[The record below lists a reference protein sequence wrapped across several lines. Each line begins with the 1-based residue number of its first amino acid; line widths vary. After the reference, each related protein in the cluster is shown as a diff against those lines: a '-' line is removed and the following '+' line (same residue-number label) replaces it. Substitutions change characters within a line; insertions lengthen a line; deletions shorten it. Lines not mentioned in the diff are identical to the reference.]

1 MVESSRNERLTAFV
15 STVVAVAILAA
26 GVTATQQQDLPADD
40 VTRAVADLRFQFDMA
55 FRHDEREREDRLAQ
69 LEALVNAWEKSPQS
83 ADDRASLFK
92 WLQESAGRSLP
103 GALAPLPAV
112 PEFSRPAPA
121 VVHEVKK
128 VPVDEKPIVVTPP
141 QPVVTNSTVAG
152 PAVANKPIV
161 ENTIT
166 PTPSD
171 PLEEEMVALRQPP
184 SLAPGEATVAN
195 VDKPALAPRPA
206 GQEQPK
212 LVPGKLLTSVA
223 VKEDQATEP
232 VGVNLTELA
241 ARIAGYHDALD
252 EVETALMRLE
262 APSLDVVIAQIA
274 QLDRMTRDYGFV
286 TLYYGSLTSKEQE
299 QVIEPRSMKSTL
311 TEVNRQLDRC
321 AETLDGDFLGSFD
334 QAAVQEIAGLRA
346 KVKAIGERVASSER

>member
-1 MVESSRNERLTAFV
+1 L
-15 STVVAVAILAA
+15 
-26 GVTATQQQDLPADD
+26 
-40 VTRAVADLRFQFDMA
+40 
-55 FRHDEREREDRLAQ
+55 
-69 LEALVNAWEKSPQS
+69 
-83 ADDRASLFK
+83 
-92 WLQESAGRSLP
+92 
-103 GALAPLPAV
+103 

-128 VPVDEKPIVVTPP
+128 IPVDEKPIVVMPP
-141 QPVVTNSTVAG
+141 QPVVTHPSVAG
-152 PAVANKPIV
+152 PAVANKPVI

-184 SLAPGEATVAN
+184 SLASGETTVSK
-195 VDKPALAPRPA
+195 VDKPALAPRPVV
-206 GQEQPK
+206 QEQPK
-212 LVPGKLLTSVA
+212 FLPGKLLTSVA
-223 VKEDQATEP
+223 VKEEPAPEP

-252 EVETALMRLE
+252 EVETALMRLDT
-262 APSLDVVIAQIA
+262 PSLDVVIAQIE

-286 TLYYGSLTSKEQE
+286 TLYYGSLNAKELQ

-311 TEVNRQLDRC
+311 TEVDRQLDRC
-321 AETLDGDFLGSFD
+321 AEILDGDFLGSFD

-346 KVKAIGERVASSER
+346 KIKAIGERVASSER

>member
-26 GVTATQQQDLPADD
+26 GVTATQNHENPGDD
-40 VTRAVADLRFQFDMA
+40 VTRAVADLRFQLDMA
-55 FRHDEREREDRLAQ
+55 FRHDERERDGRLAQ
-69 LEALVNAWEKSPQS
+69 LDALVSAWETSPKS
-83 ADDRASLFK
+83 ADDRARLFK
-92 WLQESAGRSLP
+92 WLQASAGRSLP
-103 GALAPLPAV
+103 GALAPLPAL

-141 QPVVTNSTVAG
+141 QPAVTKS
-152 PAVANKPIV
+152 AVANKPVI

-184 SLAPGEATVAN
+184 SLAPGETTVSN
-195 VDKPALAPRPA
+195 VGKPALAPRPVV
-206 GQEQPK
+206 QEQPK
-212 LVPGKLLTSVA
+212 FLPGKLLTSVA
-223 VKEDQATEP
+223 VKEEPAPEP

-252 EVETALMRLE
+252 EVETALMRLDT
-262 APSLDVVIAQIA
+262 PSLDVVIAQIDK
-274 QLDRMTRDYGFV
+274 LDRMTRDYGFV
-286 TLYYGSLTSKEQE
+286 TLYYGSLTSSERQ

-311 TEVNRQLDRC
+311 TEVDRQLDRC
-321 AETLDGDFLGSFD
+321 AEILDGDFLGSFD

-346 KVKAIGERVASSER
+346 KLKAIGERVASSER

>member
-26 GVTATQQQDLPADD
+26 GVTATQQQELPGDD
-40 VTRAVADLRFQFDMA
+40 VARAVADLRFQFDMA
-55 FRHDEREREDRLAQ
+55 FRHDEREREARLAR
-69 LEALVNAWEKSPQS
+69 LDALVSAWEKSPKS
-83 ADDRASLFK
+83 ADDRAALFK

-103 GALAPLPAV
+103 GALAPLPAL
-112 PEFSRPAPA
+112 PEFSHPTPA
-121 VVHEVKK
+121 VLHEVRK
-128 VPVDEKPIVVTPP
+128 VPVDEKPIVVTP
-141 QPVVTNSTVAG
+141 QSVTTSAVTQSTAVKTPVLQT
-152 PAVANKPIV
+152 P
-161 ENTIT
+161 IT

-184 SLAPGEATVAN
+184 SLAPGAN
-195 VDKPALAPRPA
+195 PIANANKPATAPRPA
-206 GQEQPK
+206 VQKQPK
-212 LVPGKLLTSVA
+212 LVPNQLLTSVP
-223 VKEDQATEP
+223 VKKDPEEP

-252 EVETALMRLE
+252 EVETALLRLD
-262 APSLDVVIAQIA
+262 APSLDVVIAQIDA
-274 QLDRMTRDYGFV
+274 LDRMTRDYGFV
-286 TLYYGSLTSKEQE
+286 ALYYDSLTSKERH

-311 TEVNRQLDRC
+311 VEVNRQLDRC
-321 AETLDGDFLGSFD
+321 AEILDGDFLGSFD

>member
-26 GVTATQQQDLPADD
+26 GVTATQQQELPGDD

-55 FRHDEREREDRLAQ
+55 FRHDAREHDGRVTQ
-69 LEALVNAWEKSPQS
+69 LNSLVSAWEKSPKS
-83 ADDRASLFK
+83 ADDQAKLFQ

-103 GALAPLPAV
+103 GALAPLPAL
-112 PEFSRPAPA
+112 PEFSRPAPP
-121 VVHEVKK
+121 VTHEVKK

-141 QPVVTNSTVAG
+141 QPVATKTT
-152 PAVANKPIV
+152 VANKPV
-161 ENTIT
+161 VQTPIT

-171 PLEEEMVALRQPP
+171 PLEEEMIALRQPSSLEP
-184 SLAPGEATVAN
+184 SESNTQNGTRSG
-195 VDKPALAPRPA
+195 KAPRPA
-206 GQEQPK
+206 IQEQPK
-212 LVPGKLLTSVA
+212 LVPQQLLASVP
-223 VKEDQATEP
+223 VKNEPEP

-252 EVETALMRLE
+252 EVETTLMRMNS
-262 APSLDVVIAQIA
+262 PSLDVVIEQINA
-274 QLDRMTRDYGFV
+274 LDRMTRDYGFV
-286 TLYYGSLTSKEQE
+286 TLYYGSLTPKEQR

-311 TEVNRQLDRC
+311 AEVDRQLDRC
-321 AETLDGDFLGSFD
+321 AEILDGDFLGSFD

-346 KVKAIGERVASSER
+346 KLKAIGERVASSER

>member
-1 MVESSRNERLTAFV
+1 MGESSRNERLTAFV

-26 GVTATQQQDLPADD
+26 GVTATQNQEDHGDD
-40 VTRAVADLRFQFDMA
+40 VTRAVADLRFQLDMA
-55 FRHDEREREDRLAQ
+55 FRHDERERDGRLAQ
-69 LEALVNAWEKSPQS
+69 LDALVSAWEKSPKS

-103 GALAPLPAV
+103 GALAPLPAM
-112 PEFSRPAPA
+112 PEFSRPTPA
-121 VVHEVKK
+121 VIHEVKK
-128 VPVDEKPIVVTPP
+128 VPVDEKPIVIAPP
-141 QPVVTNSTVAG
+141 QPVIT
-152 PAVANKPIV
+152 KPIAAEKSV
-161 ENTIT
+161 VQTPIT

-184 SLAPGEATVAN
+184 SLAPGEATVTDL
-195 VDKPALAPRPA
+195 DKPALAPRPA

-223 VKEDQATEP
+223 VIEDPVTEP
-232 VGVNLTELA
+232 IGVNLTELA

-262 APSLDVVIAQIA
+262 APSLDVVIAQIN

-286 TLYYGSLTSKEQE
+286 TLYYGSLTSKERE
-299 QVIEPRSMKSTL
+299 QVIEPRSMRSTL
-311 TEVNRQLDRC
+311 TEVSRQLDRC

-346 KVKAIGERVASSER
+346 KIKAIGERVASADR

>member
-26 GVTATQQQDLPADD
+26 GVTATQNQENPGDD

-55 FRHDEREREDRLAQ
+55 FRHDEREREGRLTQ
-69 LEALVNAWEKSPQS
+69 LDALVSAWEKSPKS
-83 ADDRASLFK
+83 ADDRVNLFK
-92 WLQESAGRSLP
+92 WLQESSGRSLP
-103 GALAPLPAV
+103 GALAPLPAL

-128 VPVDEKPIVVTPP
+128 IPVDDKPIVVTPP
-141 QPVVTNSTVAG
+141 QPAVTERIVAKKSVVQT
-152 PAVANKPIV
+152 P
-161 ENTIT
+161 IT

-184 SLAPGEATVAN
+184 SLALGEATVADL
-195 VDKPALAPRPA
+195 DKPALAPRPA
-206 GQEQPK
+206 GQELPK

-223 VKEDQATEP
+223 VKDDP

-252 EVETALMRLE
+252 EVETTLMRLE
-262 APSLDVVIAQIA
+262 APSLDVVIAQID

-286 TLYYGSLTSKEQE
+286 TLYYGSLTSKERE
-299 QVIEPRSMKSTL
+299 QVIEPR
-311 TEVNRQLDRC
+311 
-321 AETLDGDFLGSFD
+321 
-334 QAAVQEIAGLRA
+334 
-346 KVKAIGERVASSER
+346 

>member
-40 VTRAVADLRFQFDMA
+40 VTRAVADLRFQLDMA
-55 FRHDEREREDRLAQ
+55 FRHDERERDGRLAQ
-69 LEALVNAWEKSPQS
+69 LDALVSAWEKSPQS

-112 PEFSRPAPA
+112 PEFSRPTPA

-141 QPVVTNSTVAG
+141 QPVVRHSTVAG
-152 PAVANKPIV
+152 PANKPVV

-184 SLAPGEATVAN
+184 SLAPGEATDADL
-195 VDKPALAPRPA
+195 DKPALAPRPA

-223 VKEDQATEP
+223 VKEDQATEQ

-252 EVETALMRLE
+252 EVETALLRLE
-262 APSLDVVIAQIA
+262 APSLDVVIAQID

-286 TLYYGSLTSKEQE
+286 TLYYGSLTSKERE

-311 TEVNRQLDRC
+311 TEVSRQLDRC

>member
-26 GVTATQQQDLPADD
+26 GVTATQNQENPGDD

-55 FRHDEREREDRLAQ
+55 FRHDERERDGRLAQ
-69 LEALVNAWEKSPQS
+69 LDALVSAWEKSPQS
-83 ADDRASLFK
+83 ADDRARLFK

-103 GALAPLPAV
+103 GALAPLPAL
-112 PEFSRPAPA
+112 PKFSRLAPE

-128 VPVDEKPIVVTPP
+128 VPVDEKPIVLTPP
-141 QPVVTNSTVAG
+141 QPAVTKS
-152 PAVANKPIV
+152 AVANKLVV

-184 SLAPGEATVAN
+184 SLAPGEATVAD

-212 LVPGKLLTSVA
+212 LVPGRLLTSVA
-223 VKEDQATEP
+223 VKEEPATEQ

-262 APSLDVVIAQIA
+262 APSLDIVIAQID

-286 TLYYGSLTSKEQE
+286 TLYYGSLTSKERE
-299 QVIEPRSMKSTL
+299 QVIEPRSMNSTL

-346 KVKAIGERVASSER
+346 KIKAIGERVASSER